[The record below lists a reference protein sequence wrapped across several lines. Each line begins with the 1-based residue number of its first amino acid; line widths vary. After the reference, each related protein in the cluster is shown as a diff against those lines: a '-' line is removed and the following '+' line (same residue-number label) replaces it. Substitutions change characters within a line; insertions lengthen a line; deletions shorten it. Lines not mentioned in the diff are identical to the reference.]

1 MNEELELI
9 YDVCKEHMQKAIQHL
24 ELEISKIRA
33 GKANPQ
39 MISSIQVDYYG
50 TMSPLPQV
58 ANISTPDAR
67 TISIQPWEKAMVQP
81 IEKAILEANIGLTPQ
96 NNGEMVILNIP
107 ALTEERRKQLVKQVH
122 AEAEHARVG
131 LRQAR
136 KQAIDEIKKLQKD
149 GLSEDLSHDAQ
160 AEVDRITKEYDGK
173 VESHISVKE
182 SEILTV

>member
-1 MNEELELI
+1 MTEELDLI
-9 YDVCKEHMQKAIQHL
+9 YGVCKEHMQKAIEHL
-24 ELEISKIRA
+24 EHELSKIRA

-39 MISSIQVDYYG
+39 MVSSIQVDYYG

-58 ANISTPDAR
+58 ANIATPDAR

-107 ALTEERRKQLVKQVH
+107 PLTEERRKQLVKQVH

-136 KQAIDEIKKLQKD
+136 KEAIDGVKQLQKD

-160 AEVDRITKEYDGK
+160 AEVEKITKNFDGK
-173 VESHISVKE
+173 VEAHISKKE
-182 SEILTV
+182 TEIMTV